1 MADDEGSKHSCS
13 INSDDESYDE
23 EEELDRDEVKE
34 VRKMSSKDT
43 TRILFWRYVVT
54 CVLLLTASAVT
65 IATYLF
71 LQRQEHE
78 NFVTAVR
85 KRAAV
90 KYGCASK
97 RCSRVSDTI
106 PLLETFSLP
115 ISDPV

>member
-1 MADDEGSKHSCS
+1 MADDDSSKHSCS
-13 INSDDESYDE
+13 INSDDESCDE

-71 LQRQEHE
+71 LQRQEQE

-85 KRAAV
+85 KSLPV
-90 KYGCASK
+90 KYGSAFAITEPH
-97 RCSRVSDTI
+97 VSQNSF
-106 PLLETFSLP
+106 P
-115 ISDPV
+115 

>member
-1 MADDEGSKHSCS
+1 MADNDSSEGSYSV
-13 INSDDESYDE
+13 NSDDESYDE
-23 EEELDRDEVKE
+23 KEESDRDEVKE

-54 CVLLLTASAVT
+54 FVLLLTASVVT

-85 KRAAV
+85 KSLPV
-90 KYGCASK
+90 KYGCAFAITESH
-97 RCSRVSDTI
+97 VSQNSF
-106 PLLETFSLP
+106 P
-115 ISDPV
+115 

>member
-1 MADDEGSKHSCS
+1 MADDDSSKHSCS

-43 TRILFWRYVVT
+43 IRILFWRYVVT
-54 CVLLLTASAVT
+54 FVLLLTASAVT

-85 KRAAV
+85 KSLPV
-90 KYGCASK
+90 KYECALK
-97 RCSRVSDTI
+97 RCTRVSQRI
-106 PLLETFSLP
+106 LSSNRFP